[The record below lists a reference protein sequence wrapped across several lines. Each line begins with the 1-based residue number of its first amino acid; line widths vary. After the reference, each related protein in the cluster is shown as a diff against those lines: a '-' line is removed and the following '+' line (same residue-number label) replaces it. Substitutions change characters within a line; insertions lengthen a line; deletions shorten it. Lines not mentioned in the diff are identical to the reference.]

1 MAGIYIHVPFC
12 SSRCIY
18 CDFYSTTLGDEWRSK
33 YVQAVCSE
41 LIARREEFAEKA
53 QVETIYF
60 GGGTPSLLECSYL
73 EQILE
78 TISKNYKCSDVIE
91 LTLECNPD
99 DVSEEIVRCWKAL
112 GVNRISLG
120 AQIFQ
125 DSILRFLRRRHSS
138 FAITNAVSHLK
149 KCGLENISLDLI
161 YGLPGQ
167 TMKLWQQD
175 VIRVLDENVP
185 HVSAYAL
192 TYEAG
197 TVLYQKSQAG
207 EIVETDEET
216 VRDMYMYLMN
226 EMEGAG
232 FRHYEISNFA
242 IPGRESKHNSSYWKG
257 VPYLGVGPG
266 AHSYDGNRMRRANY
280 PDLLSYVSSQGA
292 PRYESEQLS
301 DAQLLEEYVMTRM
314 RTDEGISFA
323 FISRLYGI
331 SVVNKLRK
339 QALPYVEQGRLM
351 MQQDCLKL
359 TKDGIMVSDYIIS
372 DLISVADY

>member
-18 CDFYSTTLGDEWRSK
+18 CDFYSTTLGEEWRSK

-41 LIARREEFAEKA
+41 LIARRGELAENA

-99 DVSEEIVRCWKAL
+99 DVSEEIVRCWKGL
-112 GVNRISLG
+112 GVNRVSLG
-120 AQIFQ
+120 AQTFQ

-138 FAITNAVSHLK
+138 LAITNAVSHLK

-167 TMKLWQQD
+167 TMELWQQD
-175 VIRVLDENVP
+175 VMRVLAENVP

-226 EMEGAG
+226 EMECVG

-242 IPGRESKHNSSYWKG
+242 IPGMESKHNSSYWKG

-266 AHSYDGNRMRRANY
+266 AHSYDGNRIRRANF
-280 PDLLSYVSSQGA
+280 PDLLSYVGSQGA
-292 PRYESEQLS
+292 PRYESERLS

-323 FISRLYGI
+323 FISSIYGM

-339 QALPYVEQGRLM
+339 LAFPYVEQGRLM
-351 MQQDCLKL
+351 MQHDHLKL
-359 TKDGIMVSDYIIS
+359 TRDGIMVSDYIIS